1 MRKMQTAIHTLV
13 LAAGLALCTAASA
26 SVDPSPKP
34 GGPFKLKPGIY
45 VAEGVPC
52 EAPPNAAIRRY
63 DGEAI
68 VAVHS
73 AACTT
78 RIRARRGNRYTVDQ
92 RCVDTRGEPG
102 RRRLETQTI
111 QVRDALNFTQAIG
124 GDGVGYRYC
133 PVYQLPSRL
142 RQQPR

>member
-1 MRKMQTAIHTLV
+1 MRNMPTAIHKLL

-26 SVDPSPKP
+26 SVDTSPKP
-34 GGPFKLKPGIY
+34 GGPFKLKPGTY
-45 VAEGVPC
+45 VANGLSC
-52 EAPPNAAIRRY
+52 EAPPNGAIRRY

-73 AACTT
+73 AACKT
-78 RIRARRGNRYTVDQ
+78 RIRARHGNRYAVDQ

-102 RRRLETQTI
+102 RRRLQKQTI
-111 QVRDALNFTQAIG
+111 QVRDALSFTQSIG
-124 GDGVGYRYC
+124 GDSVSYRYC
-133 PVYQLPSRL
+133 PAYQLPPKL